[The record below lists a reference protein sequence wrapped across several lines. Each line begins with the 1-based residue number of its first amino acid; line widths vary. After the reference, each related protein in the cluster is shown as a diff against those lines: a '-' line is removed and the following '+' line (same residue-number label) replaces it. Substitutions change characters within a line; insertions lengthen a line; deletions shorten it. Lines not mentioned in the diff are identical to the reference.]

1 MRDIA
6 KLLTITARAQWKSKI
21 VAMGN
26 ADGSTWLQRWPDLLA
41 GLSAEQRRIVI
52 TAVTDGVLAGWR
64 PSRADIGAL
73 VDVVCGN
80 STTEEYI
87 NTVRTGQAVR

>member
-1 MRDIA
+1 MIA
-6 KLLTITARAQWKSKI
+6 AGAQWKSKI

-26 ADGSTWLQRWPDLLA
+26 PGGSTWLDRWPDLLA
-41 GLSAEQRRIVI
+41 GLSTEQRRIVI
-52 TAVTDGVLAGWR
+52 TAVADNVLEGWR
-64 PSRADIGAL
+64 PNRADIGAL

-80 STTEEYI
+80 TTIEEYI